1 MVGHCHM
8 ALQGTLGGCILW
20 GVMRCLVPERELLRA
35 RDVAMGPSLCAA
47 WFLASLFNSFVVH
60 CYMAFQD
67 AFCGRIRWG
76 SLRVK
81 V

>member
-1 MVGHCHM
+1 M
-8 ALQGTLGGCILW
+8 ALQGAFCGRIRW
-20 GVMRCLVPERELLRA
+20 GVMLLARERDLLRA